1 MQCFQQLLLLVLL
14 LPIPSASPLFVLL
27 FGIATFWSI
36 GPCVYCIAL
45 CSIIFLSTSPSS
57 PLTTRSPPHLAPN
70 TSFPLTSPLPERFWI
85 HLNHGRWADPGLV
98 GYWEMSRVSESGEGR
113 GREPGSGLESEL
125 RSGLVSD
132 SESGEGYGQDD
143 HAGSGSG
150 SAEATPGQAEKSSRE
165 GKGEVGDAERDS
177 KNSDS
182 GLMTSTS
189 TVTRVFRSL
198 YTYILILWR
207 LSTTQ
212 VQQAI
217 RRGCRPC
224 SLSGV
229 DEGTKARSTWSPV
242 PRDYLDLRFRGLGLV
257 LDLGWRR
264 SEEGLRWELDDW
276 REATRRQHQARGKGG
291 ALWGSPRFSGE
302 QDTSDRADG
311 AEGGK
316 VSRAGKVGRWLGS
329 IIGRGEARNGGDGVG
344 TKTGTG
350 TGSDGKRKG
359 GERSGFWATTPFV
372 GAW

>member
-1 MQCFQQLLLLVLL
+1 
-14 LPIPSASPLFVLL
+14 
-27 FGIATFWSI
+27 
-36 GPCVYCIAL
+36 
-45 CSIIFLSTSPSS
+45 
-57 PLTTRSPPHLAPN
+57 
-70 TSFPLTSPLPERFWI
+70 
-85 HLNHGRWADPGLV
+85 V

-182 GLMTSTS
+182 GLMNSTS
-189 TVTRVFRSL
+189 TVTRVFRSFMRSL
-198 YTYILILWR
+198 APPWVDSKYSSSHHTD
-207 LSTTQ
+207 STPTSSSSGDYLPPKFSKQ
-212 VQQAI
+212 
-217 RRGCRPC
+217 
-224 SLSGV
+224 LEEGV
-229 DEGTKARSTWSPV
+229 DLALSAASTRVPRPAPPGPPV

-291 ALWGSPRFSGE
+291 ALWGSPHFSGE
-302 QDTSDRADG
+302 QDTSERADG

-316 VSRAGKVGRWLGS
+316 VSRAGKVGRWLGR
-329 IIGRGEARNGGDGVG
+329 IIGRGDARNGGDGVG